1 MSPSEAHTEAHERIL
16 RVVDMLRL
24 LTMALDGGVDEIG
37 PNEREAICTG
47 TQRTLDEA
55 RAARECFSHIP
66 RPRDP
71 L

>member
-1 MSPSEAHTEAHERIL
+1 MNSSEAHAAAHERIL

-24 LTMALDGGVDEIG
+24 LTMALDEGADAIG
-37 PNEREAICTG
+37 PNEREALATG

-55 RAARECFSHIP
+55 RAAREFFPHIP
-66 RPRDP
+66 RPKDP

>member
-1 MSPSEAHTEAHERIL
+1 MNSSEAHAAAHERIL

-24 LTMALDGGVDEIG
+24 LTMALDEGADAIG
-37 PNEREAICTG
+37 PNEREALATG

-55 RAARECFSHIP
+55 RAARESFPHTL
-66 RPRDP
+66 RPKDP

>member
-1 MSPSEAHTEAHERIL
+1 MNSSEAHAAAHERIL

-24 LTMALDGGVDEIG
+24 LTMALDEGADAIG
-37 PNEREAICTG
+37 PNEREALATG

-55 RAARECFSHIP
+55 RAARESFPHTP
-66 RPRDP
+66 RPKDP